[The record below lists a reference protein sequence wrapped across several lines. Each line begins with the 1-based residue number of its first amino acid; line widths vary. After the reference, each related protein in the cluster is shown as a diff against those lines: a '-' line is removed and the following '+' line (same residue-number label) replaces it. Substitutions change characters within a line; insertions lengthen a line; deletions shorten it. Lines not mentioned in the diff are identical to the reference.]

1 MSIEQ
6 LPDKDRRRTEGRFL
20 QLLAPFLKN
29 RSGSTA
35 IEFTA
40 LALPF
45 SALVFAILESCISFA
60 GQEVLANATD
70 DLARQMRTG
79 QLKPADVD
87 SKTKLHE
94 LICDRL
100 EVIVATGCP
109 GLAFDLREIQTF
121 QSAADMTTSWPDPKT
136 ELGRALTKN
145 VLRVTYQWPA
155 ITNYTRWLSGASS
168 GGNATTHFAMAV
180 WQNEPF
186 DD

>member
-6 LPDKDRRRTEGRFL
+6 SRGGNSRHSGPTPPNPSRSFL
-20 QLLAPFLKN
+20 RN

-35 IEFTA
+35 IEFTL

-45 SALVFAILESCISFA
+45 CALVFAIFESCISFA
-60 GQEVLANATD
+60 GQEVLANTTD

-87 SKTKLHE
+87 SDQKLRS
-94 LICDRL
+94 LICDQL
-100 EVIVATGCP
+100 EVIVAKGCP
-109 GLAFDLREIQTF
+109 GLVFDLREVQTF
-121 QSAADMTTSWPDPKT
+121 QTAAAMTTTWNDPRT
-136 ELGRALTKN
+136 QLGKALTKN
-145 VLRVTYQWPA
+145 VLRVKYPWPA
-155 ITNYTRWLSGASS
+155 VTSYAQWLVKAPGETA
-168 GGNATTHFAMAV
+168 ATTHFAMAV